1 MPEPQTPSCD
11 DNTTTSTPV
20 NDPAAHPEQLLCPIC
35 WTPFTRT
42 RRQRYCTDAR
52 RKTAW
57 TRRHANTPTET
68 LLPQTIRRRDTT
80 IYACPS
86 CETHYHPQQWCHDC
100 NQPCTRVG
108 LGGLCPHCD
117 EPVALADL
125 LDTTETTQTREPD
138 HTHGWGTSMIN
149 SRDSRQAPSHR
160 LVGQGDVVLDGAGE
174 VSLGVP
180 ARLVGF
186 EAWYIE
192 RSCW

>member
-20 NDPAAHPEQLLCPIC
+20 NDPAAHPEQLLCPVC

-42 RRQRYCTDAR
+42 RRQRYCTDAC
-52 RKTAW
+52 RKTTW

-68 LLPQTIRRRDTT
+68 LLPQAVRRRDTT

-86 CETHYHPQQWCHDC
+86 CETRYHAQQWCHDC

-125 LDTTETTQTREPD
+125 LDTTETTQTR
-138 HTHGWGTSMIN
+138 
-149 SRDSRQAPSHR
+149 
-160 LVGQGDVVLDGAGE
+160 
-174 VSLGVP
+174 
-180 ARLVGF
+180 
-186 EAWYIE
+186 
-192 RSCW
+192 